1 MDLYAKLVRNVF
13 YPLALRRS
21 GDAGQLRW
29 LREFERT
36 QFLSAD
42 ELAALRLQRLQTLL
56 AHAYEQCPFYRD
68 RMDEAGMMPGDVRTI
83 EDLRH
88 LPPQAKSD
96 LHQHRERMNARA
108 WPSA

>member
-13 YPLALRRS
+13 YPLALHRS

-36 QFLSAD
+36 QFLSTD
-42 ELAALRLQRLQTLL
+42 ELSALRLQRLRTLL
-56 AHAYEQCPFYRD
+56 THAYEQCPFYRA
-68 RMDEAGMMPGDVRTI
+68 RMDEAGIMPGDVRAL

-88 LPPQAKSD
+88 LPPLEKSD
-96 LHQHRERMNARA
+96 LQQHGE
-108 WPSA
+108 